1 MVRFVTFSR
10 NTVTALALTATATLV
25 GCNAAPKAEPTS
37 QAILY
42 RTAPVLLE
50 PSEAEPVQLTLAAGD
65 NLGLHL
71 RDVFLARAALSPI
84 EPHETFVIAQTE
96 P

>member
-1 MVRFVTFSR
+1 MVRFVTRSR
-10 NTVTALALTATATLV
+10 HTVTALTLTAAATLV
-25 GCNAAPKAEPTS
+25 GCSSAPRAEPAA
-37 QAILY
+37 QAVLY
-42 RTAPVLLE
+42 RTTPVLLE
-50 PSEAEPVQLTLAAGD
+50 SSETEPVQLTLAAGD